1 MTRYGD
7 EFAKMQAEIKAE
19 RRKIREILISADQ
32 DFTAVS
38 LNDFLDGN
46 SLIL

>member
-38 LNDFLDGN
+38 LNDFLGGH